1 MRVVHPALV
10 LATWPVAWGA
20 YFPSYN
26 IEETWHPPLM
36 QPWDMLR
43 AVAGSITVTWTP
55 GWNPWCAVDRYELE
69 VRRPLGP
76 PMRFADLESLRY
88 RETDIDQQEIETWPG
103 GGNWDLWETSYVG
116 VGRAYTLWVPK
127 HTAHAAQFRVRA
139 CGSSA
144 RMGLPTGCSAWSP
157 VQTAYTVLSAAQE
170 KVNFMVRGMG
180 MNAPDY
186 THIEVNRQ
194 VIYRRRDET
203 GLVLAVFRRLDFSLQ
218 WLRTYDTHRN
228 RSEALLMA
236 EHIRFYNASFL
247 IVVASTIA
255 WEWQAPRTL
264 VQTMEFCGAYHFG
277 QWAYTFAEQ
286 VHYRSNSSDLQQ
298 TASQEQFGHPYAFI
312 GIPGIGTAMGWESLM
327 YNTGHY
333 LARSVKTQQAI
344 IRGVAYY
351 DYVARLYRLHDV
363 TATKATFFLKGQPP
377 LPETF
382 HNPIPSRKKAAL
394 DFFTL
399 ASMEPAYVP
408 YIGTLREHITKVL
421 EANGTVMPYN
431 FAFYLQTD
439 AKVRKVDPR
448 PRSWWV
454 TELERVWGGHSMR
467 FWYHNG
473 TVLND
478 GVRSVDRSCP
488 MFIKHNHLF
497 ADPLS
502 CGVNFEDC
510 CDRVDVPDF
519 PVTECGVG
527 VSPTLCR
534 TVELIQDDCPG
545 PFELTNRTT
554 FVKWPCNFR
563 IIDWNA

>member
-1 MRVVHPALV
+1 
-10 LATWPVAWGA
+10 
-20 YFPSYN
+20 
-26 IEETWHPPLM
+26 
-36 QPWDMLR
+36 
-43 AVAGSITVTWTP
+43 
-55 GWNPWCAVDRYELE
+55 
-69 VRRPLGP
+69 
-76 PMRFADLESLRY
+76 
-88 RETDIDQQEIETWPG
+88 
-103 GGNWDLWETSYVG
+103 
-116 VGRAYTLWVPK
+116 
-127 HTAHAAQFRVRA
+127 
-139 CGSSA
+139 
-144 RMGLPTGCSAWSP
+144 
-157 VQTAYTVLSAAQE
+157 
-170 KVNFMVRGMG
+170 
-180 MNAPDY
+180 
-186 THIEVNRQ
+186 
-194 VIYRRRDET
+194 
-203 GLVLAVFRRLDFSLQ
+203 
-218 WLRTYDTHRN
+218 
-228 RSEALLMA
+228 MA

>member
-218 WLRTYDTHRN
+218 WLRSWKDIRTKALTYDTHRN

-333 LARSVKTQQAI
+333 LARSVKTQQELNPNDSI
-344 IRGVAYY
+344 I
-351 DYVARLYRLHDV
+351 
-363 TATKATFFLKGQPP
+363 P
-377 LPETF
+377 
-382 HNPIPSRKKAAL
+382 
-394 DFFTL
+394 
-399 ASMEPAYVP
+399 
-408 YIGTLREHITKVL
+408 
-421 EANGTVMPYN
+421 
-431 FAFYLQTD
+431 
-439 AKVRKVDPR
+439 
-448 PRSWWV
+448 
-454 TELERVWGGHSMR
+454 
-467 FWYHNG
+467 
-473 TVLND
+473 
-478 GVRSVDRSCP
+478 
-488 MFIKHNHLF
+488 
-497 ADPLS
+497 
-502 CGVNFEDC
+502 
-510 CDRVDVPDF
+510 
-519 PVTECGVG
+519 
-527 VSPTLCR
+527 
-534 TVELIQDDCPG
+534 
-545 PFELTNRTT
+545 
-554 FVKWPCNFR
+554 
-563 IIDWNA
+563 